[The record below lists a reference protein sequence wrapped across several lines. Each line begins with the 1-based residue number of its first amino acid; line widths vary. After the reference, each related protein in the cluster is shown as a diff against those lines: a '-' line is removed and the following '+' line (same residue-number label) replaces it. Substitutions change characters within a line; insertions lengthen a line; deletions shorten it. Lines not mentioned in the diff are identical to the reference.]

1 MNTTRIPRAVV
12 TTALLA
18 AAGAAQAHDAAVA
31 HSHVAGFAAGF
42 MHPLSGADHLLA
54 MLGVGLW
61 SAAALSPSRRLAGP
75 LLFMLTLFVGALL
88 GLSFGA
94 APVTEIGAALSVAL
108 FGLLLA
114 GRAHLPA
121 ATGLTVIAL
130 AGLLHG
136 MAHGAEWLPG
146 ASFAAY
152 AAGFM
157 AASALLHGA
166 GLSMGAQFAARGG
179 WLWRAQAALFAAA
192 GLFMLATR
200 V

>member
-1 MNTTRIPRAVV
+1 MNMSPIRRAAFATV
-12 TTALLA
+12 LLA
-18 AAGAAQAHDAAVA
+18 AAGVAQAHEAAVA
-31 HSHVAGFAAGF
+31 HSHVGGFAAGF
-42 MHPLSGADHLLA
+42 THPLSGLDHLLA
-54 MLGVGLW
+54 MLAVGLW
-61 SAAALSPSRRLAGP
+61 SAAALPPSRRLVAP
-75 LLFMLTLFVGALL
+75 TLFMLTLFAGALL

-94 APVTEIGAALSVAL
+94 VPLTETGAALSVAL

-114 GRAHLPA
+114 GRARLPQA
-121 ATGLTVIAL
+121 AGLGVTAV

-136 MAHGAEWLPG
+136 VAHGAEWVPG
-146 ASFAAY
+146 ASFLAY
-152 AAGFM
+152 VAGFM

-166 GLSMGAQFAARGG
+166 GLSLGAHLATRGG

>member
-1 MNTTRIPRAVV
+1 MNTTRIRRAVV
-12 TTALLA
+12 ATALLV
-18 AAGAAQAHDAAVA
+18 AAGAAHAHDAAVA

-42 MHPLSGADHLLA
+42 THPLSGADHLLA

-61 SAAALSPSRRLAGP
+61 SAAALPPSRRLGGP
-75 LLFMLTLFVGALL
+75 LLFMLTLFAGALL

-94 APVTEIGAALSVAL
+94 VPLTEMGAALSVAL

-114 GRAHLPA
+114 GRAHLPGMLGLGVTA
-121 ATGLTVIAL
+121 A

-152 AAGFM
+152 VAGFM

-166 GLSMGAQFAARGG
+166 GLSLGAHFATRGG
-179 WLWRAQAALFAAA
+179 WLWRVPAALFGAA
-192 GLFMLATR
+192 GLFMLAAR